1 MLKYFTAH
9 PASVNESYLQ
19 HMEMAGSFAFW
30 LLLAGV
36 CAALH
41 AVFPFLFEK
50 TSSRIVTRL
59 YDRMGAGRIRRPGAC
74 TPAQQA
80 LDSAA
85 L

>member
-9 PASVNESYLQ
+9 PASVNETYLQ
-19 HMEMAGSFAFW
+19 HMEVAGSFAFW
-30 LLLAGV
+30 LLLASL

-41 AVFPFLFEK
+41 AVFPFLCEK
-50 TSSRIVTRL
+50 TASRIITRL
-59 YDRMGAGRIRRPGAC
+59 HHRMGAGRIRRAGAC

>member
-1 MLKYFTAH
+1 MLKHFTGH
-9 PASVNESYLQ
+9 PASVNESYLE
-19 HMEMAGSFAFW
+19 HMEMSGSFAFR
-30 LLLAGV
+30 LFLAAI

-50 TSSRIVTRL
+50 TASGIITDL
-59 YDRMGAGRIRRPGAC
+59 FHRMGAGRVRHRPTGSA
-74 TPAQQA
+74 AQQA